1 MNCHIR
7 IVVKVGGSLLNFVI
21 FLFSF
26 IHIDKMKVK
35 YESFSNI
42 RNNFFISCCGL
53 GKKQKE
59 IMSNGRHYTSELPLS
74 IQTQSSLNIY
84 VNVKEDEVLQA
95 V

>member
-1 MNCHIR
+1 
-7 IVVKVGGSLLNFVI
+7 
-21 FLFSF
+21 
-26 IHIDKMKVK
+26 MKAFQTD
-35 YESFSNI
+35 EI
-42 RNNFFISCCGL
+42 IFFISCCGL

-59 IMSNGRHYTSELPLS
+59 IMSNGRHYKSELPLS